1 MRKELHKSANVT
13 PLPVL
18 MIATYNDDGTA
29 NVMNAAWGTQYS
41 VDTVMI
47 NLSNHRTTE
56 NLKKREA
63 FTLSYATKKT
73 VVESDY
79 FGIVSGAKENKL
91 QKAKFHAIKSE
102 HVDAPLIE
110 EYPLTL
116 ECKVDKLVQDGPDSY
131 ILYGKVLAVSADESI
146 LTKGKV
152 DIGKLEPIAFC
163 PFDGTYRV
171 VRDVA
176 GAAFRCGLAIKRK
189 KAE

>member
-1 MRKELHKSANVT
+1 MRKELKKSANVT

-18 MIATYNDDGTA
+18 MIATYNDDGSA
-29 NVMNAAWGTQYS
+29 NVMNAAWGTQYDI
-41 VDTVMI
+41 DTVMI

-56 NLKKREA
+56 NLKKRGA
-63 FTLSYATKKT
+63 FTLSYATKRT
-73 VVESDY
+73 VIESDY

-91 QKAKFHAIKSE
+91 AKANFHAIKSN

-116 ECKVDKLVQDGPDSY
+116 ECKVDKLIQDGPDSY
-131 ILYGKVLAVSADESI
+131 ILYGKVLAASADESI
-146 LTKGKV
+146 LSDDKV
-152 DIGKLEPIAFC
+152 DMDKLEAIAYC

-176 GAAFRCGLAIKRK
+176 GSAFRCGLAIKRK
-189 KAE
+189 KAK